1 MMRRTL
7 PAAIGVAIVFA
18 AAARAQEP
26 MMPGMSAASPDSVQR
41 WTIGAQAIGVVTRA
55 SPAYANRALTEGYL
69 TQPMV
74 MGSLSAA
81 GGRIGV
87 EGMLDFEGITLQRG
101 ELDAG
106 IFGEGYVDR
115 RHPHTYL
122 HELVASASGSA
133 RKTAFSLAVG
143 KGFVPFGTDD
153 PMVRPFEKYPINHH
167 ISQIVER
174 LLATVAAKHGPVL
187 LEAARFNGD
196 EPEYPS
202 DLPNG
207 NRLFDSWAARATVL
221 PTPELEAQ
229 ASTARVKS
237 PELARGG
244 GLDQRKINLSLRYE
258 SIPSG
263 ADATGTSMGMPTDA
277 GGEMTSSS
285 GVRSAKLDEWQ
296 QYLLLEWGRSSD
308 YEGGSSVFSFST
320 LLGEAEVRHLGVAFA
335 ARYERTE
342 RPDEV
347 RLANPFRTPRPP
359 PDFDILGRTRW
370 DIVSARLSSI
380 AYESRFGTLTP
391 FVEVARQHV
400 SPLGTP
406 SGFDPRGFY
415 GSDRLWSLSVGV
427 AYNVGMIHRR
437 TGEYGAAARNM
448 TGMAMPGTVHG
459 M

>member
-1 MMRRTL
+1 MNRWM
-7 PAAIGVAIVFA
+7 AAATGAAGFFA
-18 AAARAQEP
+18 TAARAQMP
-26 MMPGMSAASPDSVQR
+26 MKMPMRDSARDSVPQLVL
-41 WTIGAQAIGVVTRA
+41 GAQAIGVVTRA

-81 GGRIGV
+81 GGHFSA
-87 EGMLDFEGITLQRG
+87 EGMLDFEGITLKRG

-106 IFGEGYVDR
+106 IYGEGYVDR

-122 HELVASASGSA
+122 HELVATASGSA
-133 RKTAFSLAVG
+133 RETALSLTVG

-174 LLATVAAKHGPVL
+174 LLATAAARYGPVL

-229 ASTARVKS
+229 ASSARVKS
-237 PELARGG
+237 PELAHGG
-244 GLDQRKINLSLRYE
+244 GLDQRKINVSVRYG

-263 ADATGTSMGMPTDA
+263 PPATGNPMGVPSDA
-277 GGEMTSSS
+277 AGKMTSSP
-285 GVRSAKLDEWQ
+285 GVRTAKLDEWQ
-296 QYLLLEWGRSSD
+296 QYVLLEWGRSSD
-308 YEGGSSVFSFST
+308 YERGSSVFSFST
-320 LLGEAEVRHLGVAFA
+320 LLAEAEVSHLGVAFA

-359 PDFDILGRTRW
+359 TDFDILGRSRW
-370 DIVSARLSSI
+370 DIVSGRLSSI
-380 AYESRFGTLTP
+380 AYESRFGTFTP

-400 SPLGTP
+400 SPLETP

-415 GSDRLWSLSVGV
+415 GSDRLWSLSAGV
-427 AYNVGMIHRR
+427 TYSVGMIHRR
-437 TGEYGAAARNM
+437 TGQYGAAARNM
-448 TGMAMPGTVHG
+448 TGMATAGTVPG